1 MDMMTTTITT
11 KICGDDGKYKIKE
24 NHNLLLMI
32 KCGLVDMITITTI
45 IKLGCDALHNA
56 YIRS

>member
-1 MDMMTTTITT
+1 
-11 KICGDDGKYKIKE
+11 
-24 NHNLLLMI
+24 LLLMI